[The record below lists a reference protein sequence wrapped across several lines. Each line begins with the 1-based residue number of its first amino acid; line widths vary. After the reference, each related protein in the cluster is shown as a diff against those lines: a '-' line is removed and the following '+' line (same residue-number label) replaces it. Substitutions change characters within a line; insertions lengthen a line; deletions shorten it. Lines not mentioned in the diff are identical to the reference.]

1 MRNKMKYL
9 EILLNNIKKDKTG
22 IIGVLIII
30 FILLYGILGSIF
42 IMNLNI
48 FDSIYYTIITIAT
61 VGYGDIIPITPLEKI
76 FSVTLA
82 ISGVGLLAYIVTFI
96 ISSVTEN
103 LHDIRSGRIMER
115 KLAEMENHYILC
127 GFGRV
132 GAAVYEEL
140 MKRNQ
145 KVIII
150 EKNEEKLED
159 IEENDNVIALHANA
173 TEDKTLKRL
182 NIDKSLG
189 VIVATGSDVDNLFIV
204 LTTRE
209 LYKDAWITS
218 RASKKEN
225 INRLKHAGANKVISP
240 EASGGTDIYFAAVEP
255 NLVHITEKHGV
266 DFIGKELE
274 ILRKYNCHLENIEY
288 HFHGIKTP
296 VSRTIGVMDESE
308 EDNFIEKINTN
319 ENVRES
325 LETLYSTVNEVHSHW
340 LSGPDK
346 FYLDMAIEEL
356 KKEGIVLGV
365 NLRFNEINEFTKQFK
380 E

>member
-1 MRNKMKYL
+1 MDNLK
-9 EILLNNIKKDKTG
+9 LLLDNIKKDNSG
-22 IIGVLIII
+22 IYAVLIIVAI
-30 FILLYGILGSIF
+30 ILYGIIGSIF

-61 VGYGDIIPITPLEKI
+61 VGYGDIIPITPLQKI

-82 ISGVGLLAYIVTFI
+82 LSGVGILAYIVTFI

-103 LHDIRSGRIMER
+103 LQGIRSGRIMEK
-115 KLAEMENHYILC
+115 KLSEMENHYILC

-132 GAAVYEEL
+132 GNAVYEEL

-159 IEENDNVIALHANA
+159 IETNDNVILLNANA
-173 TEDKTLKRL
+173 TEDKTLKKI
-182 NIDKSLG
+182 NIQKSLG
-189 VIVATGSDVDNLFIV
+189 VIVTTGSDVDNLFIV

-209 LYKDAWITS
+209 LYKDAWIVS
-218 RASKKEN
+218 RASKKESVK
-225 INRLKHAGANKVISP
+225 RLKHAGANKVISP
-240 EASGGTDIYFAAVEP
+240 EASGGTDIYFASVKP
-255 NLVHITEKHGV
+255 NLIHITEKHGI

-274 ILRKYNCHLENIEY
+274 ILRKYNCHQENIEY
-288 HFHGIKTP
+288 HLHGIRTP
-296 VSRTIGVMDESE
+296 VSRSIGVMDESE
-308 EDNFIEKINTN
+308 EDSFIEKIDSDK
-319 ENVRES
+319 NVRES
-325 LETLYSTVNEVHSHW
+325 LETIYGIVNEVHSHW

-346 FYLDMAIEEL
+346 FHLNMAVEEL

-365 NLRFNEINEFTKQFK
+365 DLSFDEINEFTKQFK

>member
-1 MRNKMKYL
+1 MKG
-9 EILLNNIKKDKTG
+9 IKIIYNYSRRDRTG
-22 IIGVLIII
+22 IYAVLIIVL
-30 FILLYGILGSIF
+30 ILIYGILGSIY
-42 IMNLNI
+42 IMGLDI
-48 FDSIYYTIITIAT
+48 YDSIYYTIITLAT
-61 VGYGDIIPITPLEKI
+61 VGYGDIIPTTPLQKI

-82 ISGVGLLAYIVTFI
+82 LSGVGVLAYIVTFI
-96 ISSVTEN
+96 ISSVTQN
-103 LHDIRSGRIMER
+103 LQDMRSGRIMER
-115 KLAEMENHYILC
+115 KLADMQNHYILC

-132 GAAVYEEL
+132 GTAVYEEL

-159 IEENDNVIALHANA
+159 IEENENVILLNGNA
-173 TEDKTLKRL
+173 TEDKTLKKL

-209 LYKDAWITS
+209 LYNDAWIVS
-218 RASKKEN
+218 RASKKES

-240 EASGGTDIYFAAVEP
+240 ESSGGTDIYFAAVQP
-255 NLVHITEKHGV
+255 NLVHITERHGV
-266 DFIGKELE
+266 DYIGKELE

-296 VSRTIGVMDESE
+296 VSRTIGVLDESE
-308 EDNFIEKINTN
+308 EDNFVERINADK
-319 ENVRES
+319 NVRES
-325 LETLYSTVNEVHSHW
+325 LETIYSTVNEVHSHW
-340 LSGPDK
+340 ISGPDQ
-346 FYLDMAIEEL
+346 FFLNMAIKEL
-356 KKEGIVLGV
+356 ENEGIVLGV
-365 NLRFNEINEFTKQFK
+365 NLSFDEINEFTKQFK

>member
-1 MRNKMKYL
+1 MGNKMKYL
-9 EILLNNIKKDKTG
+9 EILLDNLKKDKTG

-61 VGYGDIIPITPLEKI
+61 VGYGDIIPVTPLQKI

-103 LHDIRSGRIMER
+103 LQDIRSGRIMER

-150 EKNEEKLED
+150 EKEEEKLED

-173 TEDKTLKRL
+173 TEDKTLKKL

-189 VIVATGSDVDNLFIV
+189 MIVTTGSDVDNLFIV

-209 LYKDAWITS
+209 LYKDSWIIS

-225 INRLKHAGANKVISP
+225 VNRLKHAGANKVISP
-240 EASGGTDIYFAAVEP
+240 EASGGVDIYFAAVQP
-255 NLVHITEKHGV
+255 NLVYITQNHEIDFLEKE
-266 DFIGKELE
+266 FE
-274 ILRKYNCHLENIEY
+274 ILKKYDCHLENIEY
-288 HFHGIKTP
+288 HFHGVRTP
-296 VSRTIGVMDESE
+296 VTRDIGVLGE
-308 EDNFIEKINTN
+308 EEKNHFIDMVKNN
-319 ENVRES
+319 PNVRNS
-325 LETLYSTVNEVHSHW
+325 LETMYKTVNGVHSHW
-340 LSGPDK
+340 ISGPDK
-346 FYLDMAIEEL
+346 THVDRAIEEL
-356 KKEGIVLGV
+356 KKEDGFLGV
-365 NLRFNEINEFTKQFK
+365 NLKFEEINEFTKQFK

>member
-1 MRNKMKYL
+1 MDNIK
-9 EILLNNIKKDKTG
+9 LLLDNIKKDNSG
-22 IIGVLIII
+22 IYAVLIIVAI
-30 FILLYGILGSIF
+30 ISYGILGSIY

-61 VGYGDIIPITPLEKI
+61 VGYGDIIPITPLQKI

-82 ISGVGLLAYIVTFI
+82 LSGVGILAYIVTFI

-103 LHDIRSGRIMER
+103 LQGIRSGRIMEK
-115 KLAEMENHYILC
+115 KLSEMENHYILC

-132 GAAVYEEL
+132 GNAVYEEL

-159 IEENDNVIALHANA
+159 IETNDNVILLNANA
-173 TEDKTLKRL
+173 TEDKTLKKI
-182 NIDKSLG
+182 NIQKSLG
-189 VIVATGSDVDNLFIV
+189 VIVTTGSDVDNLFIV

-209 LYKDAWITS
+209 LYKDAWIVS
-218 RASKKEN
+218 RASKKESV
-225 INRLKHAGANKVISP
+225 NRLKHAGANKVISP
-240 EASGGTDIYFAAVEP
+240 EASGGTDIYFASVKP
-255 NLVHITEKHGV
+255 NLIHITEKHGI

-274 ILRKYNCHLENIEY
+274 ILRKYNCHQENIEY
-288 HFHGIKTP
+288 HLHGIRTP
-296 VSRTIGVMDESE
+296 VSRSIGVMEESE
-308 EDNFIEKINTN
+308 EDGFIEKIKSD

-325 LETLYSTVNEVHSHW
+325 LETIYSIVNEVHSHW

-346 FYLDMAIEEL
+346 FHLNMAVEEL

-365 NLRFNEINEFTKQFK
+365 NLSFDEINEFTKQFK

>member
-1 MRNKMKYL
+1 MDNIK
-9 EILLNNIKKDKTG
+9 LLLDNIKKDNSG
-22 IIGVLIII
+22 IYAVLIIVAI
-30 FILLYGILGSIF
+30 ISYGILGSIY

-61 VGYGDIIPITPLEKI
+61 VGYGDIIPITPLQKI

-82 ISGVGLLAYIVTFI
+82 LSGVGILAYIVTFI

-103 LHDIRSGRIMER
+103 LQGIRSGRIMEK
-115 KLAEMENHYILC
+115 KLSEMENHYILC

-132 GAAVYEEL
+132 GNAVYEEL

-150 EKNEEKLED
+150 EKKKKKLED
-159 IEENDNVIALHANA
+159 IETNDNVILLNANA
-173 TEDKTLKRL
+173 TEDKTLKKI
-182 NIDKSLG
+182 NIQKSLG
-189 VIVATGSDVDNLFIV
+189 VIVTTGSDVDNLFIV

-209 LYKDAWITS
+209 LYKDAWIVS
-218 RASKKEN
+218 RASKKESV
-225 INRLKHAGANKVISP
+225 NRLKHAGANKVISP
-240 EASGGTDIYFAAVEP
+240 EASGGTDIYFASVKP
-255 NLVHITEKHGV
+255 NLIHITEKHGI

-274 ILRKYNCHLENIEY
+274 ILRKYNCHQENIEY
-288 HFHGIKTP
+288 HLHGIRTP
-296 VSRTIGVMDESE
+296 VSRSIGVMEESE
-308 EDNFIEKINTN
+308 EDGFIEKIKSD

-325 LETLYSTVNEVHSHW
+325 LETIYSIVNEVHSHW

-346 FYLDMAIEEL
+346 FHLNMAVEEL

-365 NLRFNEINEFTKQFK
+365 DLSFDEINEFTKQFK

>member
-1 MRNKMKYL
+1 MKG
-9 EILLNNIKKDKTG
+9 IKIIYNYSRRDRTG
-22 IIGVLIII
+22 IYAVLIIVL
-30 FILLYGILGSIF
+30 ILIYGILGSIF

-61 VGYGDIIPITPLEKI
+61 VGYGDIIPITPLQKI

-96 ISSVTEN
+96 ISSVTQN

-132 GAAVYEEL
+132 GVAVYEEL

-150 EKNEEKLED
+150 EKEEEKLDD
-159 IEENDNVIALHANA
+159 IDGNDNVIALHANA
-173 TEDKTLKRL
+173 TEDKTLKKL

-189 VIVATGSDVDNLFIV
+189 VIVTTGSDVDNLFIV

-209 LYKDAWITS
+209 LYKDAWIIS

-240 EASGGTDIYFAAVEP
+240 EASGGADIYFAAVEP

-266 DFIGKELE
+266 DFIGKELD

-296 VSRTIGVMDESE
+296 VSRTIGVMDENE
-308 EDNFIEKINTN
+308 EDNFIEKINSN

-325 LETLYSTVNEVHSHW
+325 LETIYNTVNDVHSHW

-346 FYLDMAIEEL
+346 SYLDLAIEEL

-365 NLRFNEINEFTKQFK
+365 NLSFDEINEFTKQFK

>member
-9 EILLNNIKKDKTG
+9 ELLLNNIKKDKTG

-61 VGYGDIIPITPLEKI
+61 VGYGDIIPVTPLQKI

-96 ISSVTEN
+96 ISSVTQN

-140 MKRNQ
+140 LKRNQ

-150 EKNEEKLED
+150 EKEAEKLED

-173 TEDKTLKRL
+173 TEDKTLKKL

-189 VIVATGSDVDNLFIV
+189 MIVTTGSDVDNLFIV

-209 LYKDAWITS
+209 LYKDSWIIS

-225 INRLKHAGANKVISP
+225 VNRLKHAGANKVISP
-240 EASGGTDIYFAAVEP
+240 EASGGVDIYFAAVQP
-255 NLVHITEKHGV
+255 NLVYITQNHEIDFLEKE
-266 DFIGKELE
+266 FE
-274 ILRKYNCHLENIEY
+274 ILKKYDCHLENIEY
-288 HFHGIKTP
+288 HFHGVRTP
-296 VSRTIGVMDESE
+296 VTRDIGVLGE
-308 EDNFIEKINTN
+308 EEKNHFIDMVKNN
-319 ENVRES
+319 PNVRNS
-325 LETLYSTVNEVHSHW
+325 LETMYKTVNGVHSHW
-340 LSGPDK
+340 ISGPDK
-346 FYLDMAIEEL
+346 THVDRAIEEL
-356 KKEGIVLGV
+356 KKEDGFLGV
-365 NLRFNEINEFTKQFK
+365 NLKFEEINEFTKQFK